1 MDTCGKGKLP
11 KCTDSHGPEAG
22 SDAEQA
28 QNCHIGN
35 YMEGYLTQERYKVST
50 AASKPLMLPFLILL
64 PYGPH
69 DLERTKYKKRCEVNE
84 LRASTDSD
92 GDPF

>member
-1 MDTCGKGKLP
+1 MTRVRMWRRMRSIEACGKGKLP

-50 AASKPLMLPFLILL
+50 AASKPSVLPVFDFTAVW
-64 PYGPH
+64 PSPP
-69 DLERTKYKKRCEVNE
+69 RTYKIQEKV
-84 LRASTDSD
+84 
-92 GDPF
+92 